1 MAGADALTEAARK
14 LAAGGEL
21 AFLRAR
27 HRFHWGEALPWVVA
41 LAAFFVFPGY
51 HQLGTQILIAV
62 LFTLSID
69 LILGY
74 AGIVSLG
81 HAAFYGTGAYI
92 AGIIASKMGWHEPI
106 SGMLAGAA
114 IAAVVGFLSGWVLL
128 RTKALTLLMLT
139 LSFTI
144 VLQELANEEEQ
155 FTGGADGLR
164 GITIDPV
171 FGLFPFNLWHD
182 TSYLYTLAVL
192 FLVFLGVRALI
203 NSPFGQSLRG
213 IRENERRMH
222 AVGAPVHMRLVIVYT
237 ISAGIAGAAG
247 ALLAQTTQFVSLE
260 TLGLL
265 LSGDVLIMIIIGG
278 YGRLYGAFVGA
289 PIYLILQDQL
299 AKLSPTYWQF
309 GLGLVLV
316 LVVLYAPRGVLGI
329 FEDIGRRFG
338 KKP

>member
-1 MAGADALTEAARK
+1 MAGADALTEASRDRRAE
-14 LAAGGEL
+14 EL
-21 AFLRAR
+21 GFLRAR
-27 HRFHWGEALPWVVA
+27 HRPHWGEAVPWVVA

-51 HQLGTQILIAV
+51 HQLGAQILIAI

-81 HAAFYGTGAYI
+81 HAAFYGTGAYTAGLI
-92 AGIIASKMGWHEPI
+92 AAKAGWSEPI
-106 SGMLAGAA
+106 TGMLA
-114 IAAVVGFLSGWVLL
+114 AAVVAAVIGFVSGWVLL
-128 RTKALTLLMLT
+128 RTRALTLLMLT

-144 VLQELANEEEQ
+144 LLQELANEEEAY
-155 FTGGADGLR
+155 TGGADGLR
-164 GITIDPV
+164 GISMEPV
-171 FGLFPFNLWHD
+171 FGLFPFTLWHD
-182 TSYLYTLAVL
+182 TSYLYALAVL
-192 FLVFLGVRALI
+192 FVVFLGVRALI
-203 NSPFGQSLRG
+203 YSPFGQSLRG

-222 AVGAPVHMRLVIVYT
+222 AVGAPVHMRLVIVYA

-260 TLGLL
+260 TLGLI

-278 YGRLYGAFVGA
+278 YGRLYGAFIGA

-309 GLGLVLV
+309 GLGLALV
-316 LVVLYAPRGVLGI
+316 LVVLYAPRGILGI
-329 FEDIGRRFG
+329 FESIAQRLRR
-338 KKP
+338 KS

>member
-1 MAGADALTEAARK
+1 MAGADTLTEAAR
-14 LAAGGEL
+14 AQAGDDL
-21 AFLRAR
+21 RFLRAR
-27 HRFHWGEALPWVVA
+27 HRFRPAEALPWVVA
-41 LAAFFVFPGY
+41 LGAFFVFPGY
-51 HQLGTQILIAV
+51 HQLGAQILIAC
-62 LFTLSID
+62 LFALSID

-81 HAAFYGTGAYI
+81 HAAFYGTGAYV
-92 AGIIASKMGWHEPI
+92 AGIIASKLGWHEPI
-106 SGMLAGAA
+106 TGMLAGALF
-114 IAAVVGFLSGWVLL
+114 AALVGFLSGWVLL
-128 RTKALTLLMLT
+128 RTRALTLLMLT
-139 LSFTI
+139 LSFAI
-144 VLQELANEEEQ
+144 VLQELANEEEEI
-155 FTGGADGLR
+155 TGGADGLR
-164 GITIDPV
+164 GISLDPLLGV
-171 FGLFPFNLWHD
+171 FHFNLWHD
-182 TSYLYTLAVL
+182 TSYMYALAVL
-192 FLVFLGVRALI
+192 FLVFIGVRTLI

-278 YGRLYGAFVGA
+278 YGRLYGAFLGA

-309 GLGLVLV
+309 GLGLALV
-316 LVVLYAPRGVLGI
+316 LVVLYAPRGLLGI
-329 FEDIGRRFG
+329 FESVGRRFG
-338 KKP
+338 GKP